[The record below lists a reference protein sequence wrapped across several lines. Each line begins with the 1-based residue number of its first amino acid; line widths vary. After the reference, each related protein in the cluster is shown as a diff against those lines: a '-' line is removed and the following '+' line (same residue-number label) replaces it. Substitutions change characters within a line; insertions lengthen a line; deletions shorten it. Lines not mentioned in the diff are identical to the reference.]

1 MARSVKTKDAPA
13 MLSGGL
19 FALSERL
26 RHHAKAIHGDQK
38 CAADLKD
45 PALAIRRLACIV
57 MLDES
62 KVDLNLDRRERIERD
77 VIALWLSCI

>member
-1 MARSVKTKDAPA
+1 
-13 MLSGGL
+13 MLPGGL

-38 CAADLKD
+38 FAADLKD
-45 PALAIRRLACIV
+45 SALAIRRLACIV

>member
-26 RHHAKAIHGDQK
+26 RHHAKATHGDQK
-38 CAADLKD
+38 FAADLKD
-45 PALAIRRLACIV
+45 SALAIRRLACIV
-57 MLDES
+57 MLD
-62 KVDLNLDRRERIERD
+62 RGERIERD

>member
-1 MARSVKTKDAPA
+1 MARSVKTKLPA
-13 MLSGGL
+13 MLPGGL
-19 FALSERL
+19 LALSERL

-38 CAADLKD
+38 FTADLKD
-45 PALAIRRLACIV
+45 SALAIRRLACIV

-62 KVDLNLDRRERIERD
+62 KGSEGERIERD